1 MCNWVTML
9 YSRKL
14 TEHCK
19 PATMEK
25 NKNHKKIIIYNVML
39 VSSVQQSGS
48 VLYVYVCLCVRTYIC
63 VCIYTYFF
71 SFQILFPYSLLQNIE

>member
-19 PATMEK
+19 PAIMEK
-25 NKNHKKIIIYNVML
+25 NKNQYIKKIKKQTL
-39 VSSVQQSGS
+39 VKKEIDRQKDTSYQKK
-48 VLYVYVCLCVRTYIC
+48 LIKPDMKKL
-63 VCIYTYFF
+63 
-71 SFQILFPYSLLQNIE
+71 